1 MTAPG
6 RARQYNTIT
15 EKYVNNAVR
24 ENENSNIN
32 GLTPMDDEEIE
43 TNVQH
48 HHNIEHSMVTVD
60 TNGNNYI
67 EGGKNIMEKKSLR
80 IDEEI
85 EKRII
90 SHEEKLQEHF
100 KVDSWL

>member
-1 MTAPG
+1 MTASG

-24 ENENSNIN
+24 ENEKSNVAGVNPI
-32 GLTPMDDEEIE
+32 DKEEID

-48 HHNIEHSMVTVD
+48 HHNTEYSMVTID
-60 TNGNNYI
+60 ANGNNYI
-67 EGGKNIMEKKSLR
+67 DGGKTIMEKKSLR
-80 IDEEI
+80 MEEEN

-90 SHEEKLQEHF
+90 SHAEKLQEHF
-100 KVDSWL
+100 KVDR